1 MADERQRGY
10 QKKYDKKTKVISVKY
25 VISDMDDYDRFK
37 KYLERTGQSANG
49 FIKELIKDFF
59 ASGRSYYGIHPS
71 KEYEKMEFYKYAEIS
86 DESLEKLKDI
96 LGNDDEKYN
105 IVLDLYA
112 NYLQSEIETALFDKS
127 CEFDEWVD
135 TLEDGIN
142 DGEIDMKSL
151 KQFKDDIETSMC
163 DNLREIIYG

>member
-1 MADERQRGY
+1 
-10 QKKYDKKTKVISVKY
+10 
-25 VISDMDDYDRFK
+25 MDDYSRLK
-37 KYLERTGQSANG
+37 KYLDETGQSANG

-59 ASGRSYYGIHPS
+59 ATGRNYRGLHPP

-86 DESLEKLKDI
+86 DESHEKLKDI
-96 LGNDDEKYN
+96 LGNDDDKYN

-112 NYLQSEIETALFDKS
+112 DYTQSEIETALFDKA
-127 CEFDEWVD
+127 CEFEEWVD
-135 TLEDGIN
+135 ALEDGIN

-163 DNLREIIYG
+163 NNLREVMYG